1 MTIQP
6 PTGYLGTDGRIS
18 SGPAPELVA
27 AGYALEISDAPAL
40 HDGLLIADLAHVIG
54 LLDSGLIDTD
64 IAGRLLRAL
73 LDMGDIPAED
83 FPYDVTLGDAYN
95 SRERELERRIGTMS
109 GVIHLGRTRREAG
122 RIAFRLALRERLEAL
137 ALAVARLTRTLGDR
151 AEDWSDTVWADV
163 TYLQLAQPSTFGHYL
178 AAFAED
184 SARHLPRLRAAHG
197 WADVSP
203 AGSGGVAG
211 TRMGMDRQ
219 GLAQILGF
227 TTVGRNTRDTMW
239 TIDGLL
245 DAMAA
250 ATQTAIT
257 CSRLAEDLQIFASA
271 GFGIVTVDASLCRAS
286 VLMPQKRNPYA
297 LSVIRA
303 GASTLIGRLTGT
315 ASTARTPSAATDNWL
330 HSYGEVLSSLELST
344 RLVDLTD
351 AVVRTLS
358 IDSERMLVSAADQ
371 QAIATDLADEL
382 VLTTG
387 MDYRSA
393 YRVVGR
399 AVAAALE
406 SGSIISPE
414 SLDAACREVTGDALP
429 NSSEAINWASLR
441 DPRQLVATRTE
452 TGGCGRDSLAAEL
465 ASLRD
470 IVDEQQGWFEA
481 RRAHE
486 QECLGALRTRANNLA
501 TPSI

>member
-1 MTIQP
+1 M
-6 PTGYLGTDGRIS
+6 
-18 SGPAPELVA
+18 
-27 AGYALEISDAPAL
+27 
-40 HDGLLIADLAHVIG
+40 
-54 LLDSGLIDTD
+54 
-64 IAGRLLRAL
+64 
-73 LDMGDIPAED
+73 
-83 FPYDVTLGDAYN
+83 
-95 SRERELERRIGTMS
+95 
-109 GVIHLGRTRREAG
+109 
-122 RIAFRLALRERLEAL
+122 
-137 ALAVARLTRTLGDR
+137 
-151 AEDWSDTVWADV
+151 
-163 TYLQLAQPSTFGHYL
+163 
-178 AAFAED
+178 
-184 SARHLPRLRAAHG
+184 
-197 WADVSP
+197 
-203 AGSGGVAG
+203 
-211 TRMGMDRQ
+211 
-219 GLAQILGF
+219 
-227 TTVGRNTRDTMW
+227 
-239 TIDGLL
+239 
-245 DAMAA
+245 
-250 ATQTAIT
+250 
-257 CSRLAEDLQIFASA
+257 
-271 GFGIVTVDASLCRAS
+271 
-286 VLMPQKRNPYA
+286 
-297 LSVIRA
+297 
-303 GASTLIGRLTGT
+303 
-315 ASTARTPSAATDNWL
+315 
-330 HSYGEVLSSLELST
+330 ST